1 MIKCCLHCQHQ
12 KILSLLVEDEDSD
25 KDEKHT
31 QINDKDKALVFLNSK
46 NINDYLAY
54 KDKVEKQIMLNKFQ
68 FKNIFVQNHLKIQH
82 SLKIDK
88 VFRMESLFDVD
99 SKELKE
105 KFMYSFNNNNK
116 FVT

>member
-31 QINDKDKALVFLNSK
+31 QINDKALVFLNSK

-54 KDKVEKQIMLNKFQ
+54 KDKVEKQIMLNKFE
-68 FKNIFVQNHLKIQH
+68 FKSIFVQNHLKIQH